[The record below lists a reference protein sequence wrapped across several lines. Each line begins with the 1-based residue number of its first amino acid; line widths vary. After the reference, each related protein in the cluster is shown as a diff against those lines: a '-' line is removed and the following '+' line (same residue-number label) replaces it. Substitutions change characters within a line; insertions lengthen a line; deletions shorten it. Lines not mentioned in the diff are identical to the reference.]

1 LIEMPEKN
9 RHDAVVVGSGPNGF
23 SAAITLAQQGLS
35 TLLVEAKDEVGG
47 GMRSAKLTLPGFIHD
62 ICSAVHPLGVASPI
76 LKSFD
81 LESCGLQW
89 IFPPAALAHPL
100 DNGRAVMLETSVSD
114 TAERLGNDHH
124 TYVKLIN
131 PLVKNWSYL
140 LSVILSPLHFP
151 EHPLVLAT
159 FGIKARLSIDDFIN
173 HYFKSTEAR
182 ALLAG
187 IACHSIMPTDKW
199 GGASFGLVLAAAGH
213 AIGWPVAKTGSQS
226 IANALKRKLISLG
239 GDVQTGREIRKLNDL
254 PPSRVQILDV
264 TPRQLIAIAGQKLPA
279 KYLHR
284 LKGYK
289 YGPGIFKIDWA
300 LSGPIPWKATECLR
314 AATVHLGGSYEEIA
328 EAENAVWE
336 NKHPDKPLVILAQ
349 PSLFD
354 VSRVPAGKQTAW
366 AYCHV
371 PNGSIQDMTARIEK
385 QVERFAPGFKDL
397 ILMRS
402 TYNTAQLE
410 LYNPNYVGGDIS
422 GGVQDPLLRLLRPL
436 GQWQPYRLPV
446 KGLYLCSSS
455 MPPGAGVHGI
465 CGYYAAKSALG
476 DIFN

>member
-1 LIEMPEKN
+1 MPEKTQY
-9 RHDAVVVGSGPNGF
+9 DAVVVGSGPNGF

-47 GMRSAKLTLPGFIHD
+47 GMRSANLTLPGFIHD
-62 ICSAVHPLGVASPI
+62 ICSAVHPLGVASPV
-76 LKSFD
+76 LKSFG
-81 LESCGLQW
+81 LESCGLKW
-89 IFPPAALAHPL
+89 IFPPAAMAHPL
-100 DNGRAVMLETSVSD
+100 DNGRAVMLEGSVSD
-114 TAERLGNDHH
+114 TAKRLSSDEQ
-124 TYVKLIN
+124 TYNNLIQ

-140 LSVILSPLHFP
+140 LSGILRPLHFP
-151 EHPLVLAT
+151 EHFLVLAN

-173 HYFKSTEAR
+173 HYFKSKEAR

-187 IACHSIMPTDKW
+187 ITGHSIMPTNKM

-213 AIGWPVAKTGSQS
+213 AVGWPVAKEGSQS
-226 IANALKRKLISLG
+226 IANALNQKLMSLG
-239 GDVQTGREIRKLNDL
+239 GEVQTGRDIRGLDEL
-254 PPSRVQILDV
+254 PASRVQLLDL
-264 TPRQLIAIAGQKLPA
+264 TPRQIAAIAGQKLPG
-279 KYLHR
+279 KYLQR
-284 LKGYK
+284 LQSYK

-300 LSGPIPWKATECLR
+300 LAGPIPWKASECLR

-328 EAENAVWE
+328 ESENAVWQ
-336 NKHPDKPLVILAQ
+336 NKHPQKPLVILAQ

-354 VSRVPAGKQTAW
+354 ASRAPAGKQTAW

-371 PNGSIQDMTARIEK
+371 PNGSIQDMTESIEK

-402 TYNTAQLE
+402 THNTAQLE

-422 GGVQDPLLRLLRPL
+422 GGIQDPLFRLLKPL
-436 GQWQPYRLPV
+436 GQWQPYRLPI
-446 KGLYLCSSS
+446 KALYLCSSS

-465 CGYYAAKSALG
+465 CGYYAAESALR
-476 DIFN
+476 DVFRK